1 MDYDQV
7 LNLNQSVNLSFNDKG
22 NQLYYDLNKLDD
34 VDVKNLQKVF
44 NKTKFMKIKIEET
57 DSMYILY
64 NPEKDINPEEHER
77 YKNISEA
84 ELTYMDS
91 NKTKAISD
99 FPDKA
104 SRAIQT
110 NLKPSKYLYASD
122 NKLYPDTITVKDN
135 KTQESKKYAFW
146 HSYEDFPKVVH
157 INTDAE
163 SRYKN
168 ININVVDRKNNI
180 SISDLTYLKTKNR
193 LPSKAWAFKKGDRV
207 LIPITKN
214 GKTINNEKAL
224 VNEKYSNKII
234 SLQDKKGGDGFE
246 IFNLRSAVT
255 TTGYLIVFLT
265 TIGSI
270 I

>member
-99 FPDKA
+99 FFPDKA

-110 NLKPSKYLYASD
+110 NLKPSKYLYAVII
-122 NKLYPDTITVKDN
+122 NY
-135 KTQESKKYAFW
+135 TQ
-146 HSYEDFPKVVH
+146 
-157 INTDAE
+157 I
-163 SRYKN
+163 
-168 ININVVDRKNNI
+168 
-180 SISDLTYLKTKNR
+180 L
-193 LPSKAWAFKKGDRV
+193 
-207 LIPITKN
+207 
-214 GKTINNEKAL
+214 
-224 VNEKYSNKII
+224 
-234 SLQDKKGGDGFE
+234 SL
-246 IFNLRSAVT
+246 
-255 TTGYLIVFLT
+255 
-265 TIGSI
+265 
-270 I
+270 